1 VPRRPARSIV
11 YLALGNVPGRGRS
24 PWDIAVQEALIECA
38 RDAGEPPAGCSYRFS
53 ATSPALSLC
62 MSRLIAIPHWSPI
75 SSTAGRWALGAERH
89 AVQVAD
95 SVKRDRER
103 QQLEHA
109 LQVFVASASSD
120 ELSLFGE
127 AFQAFAVGFQRRFGP
142 LPDDQRSE
150 VKD

>member
-1 VPRRPARSIV
+1 MCPRRGRTAGGLFLQIQC
-11 YLALGNVPGRGRS
+11 YLSGTLVVHVS
-24 PWDIAVQEALIECA
+24 LDS
-38 RDAGEPPAGCSYRFS
+38 D
-53 ATSPALSLC
+53 PALVADLVD
-62 MSRLIAIPHWSPI
+62 
-75 SSTAGRWALGAERH
+75 RWALGAGRH

-109 LQVFVASASSD
+109 VQVFVASASSD